1 MLLYVSVLKTCS
13 GIALFSVQEVCFAY
27 VYFLDPIFNSLA
39 KLRVCGG
46 GAPVAPAAGG
56 GTAVAASAKEEK
68 KDEPTRENDEDLRFG
83 FILP

>member
-1 MLLYVSVLKTCS
+1 MLVFGIVVSGK
-13 GIALFSVQEVCFAY
+13 IA
-27 VYFLDPIFNSLA
+27 SLVKA
-39 KLRVCGG
+39 AGVEIDGG

-83 FILP
+83 FILA